1 MEIKTIKT
9 KWSDGELKQNTY
21 IVEFEDFAIMIDAGC
36 SLEAVTELTQK
47 PIKAMFITH
56 GHFDHVLHIEEFD
69 QNGFK
74 IYGQKD
80 LKHVISDKDLNVSY
94 VKSFH
99 IQNFQPIENDC
110 VIDVDGVKVECYLT
124 PGHSIDGVVYKIGDN
139 LFSGDTVF
147 SIAVGRTDLAGGNPQ
162 QLIESLDKIQT
173 IDYKVL
179 LPGHGRTSTKNEQI
193 ENIKKWQKFL
203 KENKF

>member
-1 MEIKTIKT
+1 M
-9 KWSDGELKQNTY
+9 
-21 IVEFEDFAIMIDAGC
+21 
-36 SLEAVTELTQK
+36 
-47 PIKAMFITH
+47 
-56 GHFDHVLHIEEFD
+56 
-69 QNGFK
+69 
-74 IYGQKD
+74 
-80 LKHVISDKDLNVSY
+80 
-94 VKSFH
+94 
-99 IQNFQPIENDC
+99 
-110 VIDVDGVKVECYLT
+110 IDVDGVKVECYLT